1 MQNKINDFVVFL
13 CFKIDDFAIKSY
25 KKILKIIFT
34 LSRFER
40 LPCLLL
46 VYKLFIRGENMLKKD
61 NFSFGN
67 VKLRGSALDN
77 CDVTALTLE
86 NIYDIKTILVYEYE
100 DSKHCHD
107 ASCVMEIIFHSFQ
120 ENIQDDRIRIWYY
133 YPSDLL
139 VQFNEIMFRDLTDP
153 NSFSAYFNPSNPI
166 SVKMDL
172 PCTFWS
178 NDDESGI
185 KTEDFDEF
193 NCKIKHKKRFYETN
207 PIMPDD

>member
-1 MQNKINDFVVFL
+1 M
-13 CFKIDDFAIKSY
+13 S
-25 KKILKIIFT
+25 
-34 LSRFER
+34 
-40 LPCLLL
+40 
-46 VYKLFIRGENMLKKD
+46 KKD

-120 ENIQDDRIRIWYY
+120 ENIQDDRIRICYY

-139 VQFNEIMFRDLTDP
+139 AQFAQIMIGDVSDLH
-153 NSFSAYFNPSNPI
+153 SFSAYFQPSNPI

-178 NDDESGI
+178 DDDESGI

>member
-1 MQNKINDFVVFL
+1 M
-13 CFKIDDFAIKSY
+13 S
-25 KKILKIIFT
+25 KK
-34 LSRFER
+34 
-40 LPCLLL
+40 
-46 VYKLFIRGENMLKKD
+46 G

-67 VKLRGSALDN
+67 IRLRGFALDN
-77 CDVTALTLE
+77 CDINALTLE
-86 NIYDIKTILVYEYE
+86 NVYDIKTILVYEYE
-100 DSKHCHD
+100 DSKHWHD
-107 ASCVMEIIFHSFQ
+107 ASCAMEIIFHNFQ
-120 ENIQDDRIRIWYY
+120 ENIQDNRIRICYD

-139 VQFNEIMFRDLTDP
+139 AQFTEIMIGDVSDS
-153 NSFSAYFNPSNPI
+153 NYFSTYFQPSNPI

-178 NDDESGI
+178 SDDEYGI

>member
-1 MQNKINDFVVFL
+1 M
-13 CFKIDDFAIKSY
+13 
-25 KKILKIIFT
+25 
-34 LSRFER
+34 
-40 LPCLLL
+40 
-46 VYKLFIRGENMLKKD
+46 RGENMSKKD

-67 VKLRGSALDN
+67 IILRGSALDN
-77 CDVTALTLE
+77 CDIKALTLE
-86 NIYDIKTILVYEYE
+86 NVCDIKTILAYEYE

-107 ASCVMEIIFHSFQ
+107 ASCVMEIIFHNFQ

-193 NCKIKHKKRFYETN
+193 NCKIKHKKRFYEKN